1 MSYEREERLR
11 EFEDNASDLTSKR
24 SELFNNINKW
34 KEERERLN
42 QSVRALRNEAGKHKS
57 ERDKIN
63 KQVAN
68 LKKKLEPLY
77 EELDGYKGKAKEEEN
92 KTKHEYKGLP
102 PREKV
107 TRELNRIEWRLMTTP
122 TREMID
128 KERRLIERAEE
139 LRKILEKYKEIDSR
153 IDRNVELDKNL
164 ENTELK
170 IKEIRET
177 MSLLAAQSQEHHEK
191 MILLFERAD
200 EERVRANEAHS
211 NFLESIEYVKEVN
224 KELDGVMNEVRKL
237 RSELDVSDQ
246 RNRVRRRADE
256 RAKLEELKK
265 EALRKL
271 EEGKKLSYEE
281 LQVLYSNE

>member
-1 MSYEREERLR
+1 MSYDDEEKLR
-11 EFEDNASDLTSKR
+11 EFEDTASDLTSKR

-42 QSVRALRNEAGKHKS
+42 QSVRTLRHEAGKHKS

-68 LKKKLEPLY
+68 LKNNLEPLY
-77 EELDGYKGKAKEEEN
+77 EELDRYKGKVKEEEN
-92 KTKHEYKGLP
+92 KTRHEYKGLP

-122 TREMID
+122 TREMLD

-139 LRKILEKYKEIDSR
+139 LRKILEKFKEIDSR

-191 MILLFERAD
+191 MILLFQRAD
-200 EERVRANEAHS
+200 EERLRANEAHM
-211 NFLESIEYVKEVN
+211 NFLESIEYVKGVN
-224 KELDGVMNEVRKL
+224 KELDKVMNEVRKL
-237 RSELDVSDQ
+237 RSELDVADQ
-246 RNRVRRRADE
+246 RNRGRRRADE